1 MELPEIPEF
10 LQKMLGVQH
19 KPRKVLRSIPI
30 KPEWE
35 ALLKRQEELLQERR
49 ETEKKVFDDLVIIA
63 KKLHAISREF
73 WYRVEHDTEIL
84 DDMRVNSTTRMIE
97 VLADE
102 YESP

>member
-1 MELPEIPEF
+1 MELPELPEF
-10 LQKMLGVQH
+10 LQKMLGVQR
-19 KPRKVLRSIPI
+19 KPRKVIRSIAL

-49 ETEKKVFDDLVIIA
+49 DIEKKANDDLVVIA

-73 WYRVEHDTEIL
+73 WYHVEHDTEVL
-84 DDMRVNSTTRMIE
+84 DDMRINSTTRMIE

-102 YESP
+102 DA